1 MPVLGELAA
10 EVCAAGEREE
20 AERAAGSMVV
30 AKAVDAPVAAA
41 RESATEAEALAG
53 AAAAG
58 WVVNPVCP
66 VAPSAAA
73 MGKET
78 PVVA

>member
-10 EVCAAGEREE
+10 AVCAAGEREE
-20 AERAAGSMVV
+20 VAKAVGLKVV
-30 AKAVDAPVAAA
+30 AKAVDAPAAAA
-41 RESATEAEALAG
+41 RESATAAEALAG
-53 AAAAG
+53 AAAEG
-58 WVVNPVCP
+58 WAANPVFP
-66 VAPSAAA
+66 VALAAVA